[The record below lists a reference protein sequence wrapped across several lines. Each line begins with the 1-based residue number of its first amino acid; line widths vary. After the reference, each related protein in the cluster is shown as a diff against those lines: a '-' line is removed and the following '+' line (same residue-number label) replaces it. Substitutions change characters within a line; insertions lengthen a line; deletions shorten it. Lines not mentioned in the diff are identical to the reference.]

1 MSSSVTID
9 EFVPVA
15 QFELVDGRLHQ
26 LWTTPLGRSELRPV
40 PIAPASDERRPCIAG
55 FLEEDA
61 DEEKNAA

>member
-15 QFELVDGRLHQ
+15 SFELVDGRLHQ

-40 PIAPASDERRPCIAG
+40 PIVQADESRRPCVAG
-55 FLEEDA
+55 WVEEEGETD
-61 DEEKNAA
+61 D

>member
-15 QFELVDGRLHQ
+15 SFEMIDGRLHQ

-40 PIAPASDERRPCIAG
+40 PIVQTDESRRPCVAG
-55 FLEEDA
+55 WVEGETD
-61 DEEKNAA
+61 D